1 MRPAV
6 HRLCRHRRK
15 DRDCRPLRLHSALSD
30 SWTRPMLIPVVKAR
44 YGDAPVF
51 LDVSSVIESYEL
63 TQAASAGY

>member
-1 MRPAV
+1 
-6 HRLCRHRRK
+6 
-15 DRDCRPLRLHSALSD
+15 
-30 SWTRPMLIPVVKAR
+30 MLIPVVKAR